1 MNKFKFKN
9 SFAFVNRLDE
19 SQRVITK
26 YPDRVPIICE
36 KNPSC
41 KDAPEIDKTKY
52 LVPRDLTMGQFM
64 YVIRKRIKLGPEKG
78 LFLFVNEKIPA
89 STQQINEIYHKDRDP
104 DGFLYI
110 SYATENTFG
119 N

>member
-1 MNKFKFKN
+1 MSKFKFKN
-9 SFAFVNRLDE
+9 TFPFVNRLDE
-19 SQRVITK
+19 SQRILAK
-26 YPDRVPIICE
+26 YPDRIPIICE
-36 KNPSC
+36 KNSSC

-52 LVPRDLTMGQFM
+52 LVPIDLTMGQFM

-78 LFLFVNEKIPA
+78 LFLFINEKIPA
-89 STQQINEIYHKDRDP
+89 STHLINEIYHTHRDS

-119 N
+119 